1 MTLAVLARCST
12 LPEAEVMASAL
23 QSAGF
28 HAEVLDRHWGSN
40 IWTDQ
45 VYIGGFRV
53 VLPEAELDEAIEV
66 VRGVLTPQPRP
77 QREPLRWS
85 FWPLL
90 FVCYFADCAAWG
102 WPAWRR
108 RPTALRTLAMA
119 LALVPSLIIISAML
133 LAGASALFSMGGG
146 PF

>member
-1 MTLAVLARCST
+1 
-12 LPEAEVMASAL
+12 MASAL

-28 HAEVLDRHWGSN
+28 HTEVLDRHWGSN
-40 IWTDQ
+40 VWTDQ

-77 QREPLRWS
+77 RPEPLRWS

-90 FVCYFADCAAWG
+90 FVCFFADYAAWG

-108 RPTALRTLAMA
+108 RPSLFRTAGMVLM
-119 LALVPSLIIISAML
+119 LVPVAIILFAWLAWAADL
-133 LAGASALFSMGGG
+133 LSPHA
-146 PF
+146 PY